1 MSTFSHVL
9 TSGMPLNN
17 YKGVDSAITQRPTS
31 TALLAIDSEDRY
43 KTYLQYSQATLTNGG
58 YKSPY
63 DFVIEKNE
71 SLMNG
76 FFTRLGL
83 TEVNFPWIVPNVNK
97 RTQRITFVYG
107 AGGPLSIN
115 TITLRSGFRTPAQ
128 LAIDLQTAIRAI
140 DPINLAA
147 FTITYGIF
155 TNGTASVESQV
166 PIFEFKS
173 NNPLVNF
180 TFARMQYNSTSY
192 PYGPENKQLF
202 DLLGLDEDATLIG
215 SDYIHGGATFC
226 QAIRYIDIVCSQ
238 LVNNQALKDTMSQ
251 TITRDSLC
259 RLYIESPSTPSNVP
273 CNSATFCP
281 VGCAPFQLYKDF
293 NTPKQINW
301 LPNQPI
307 AGSLRFQVYDDGGVL
322 LSEALGEE
330 NTALNKIDW
339 SMTLLVS
346 EN

>member
-1 MSTFSHVL
+1 MSSFTHVL

-17 YKGVDSAITQRPTS
+17 YKGVDSAITQRPTA

-43 KTYLQYSQATLTNGG
+43 KNWLQYSEATLSSG

-63 DFVIEKNE
+63 DFTIEKNE

-76 FFTRLGL
+76 FFTRIGI
-83 TEVNFPWIVPNVNK
+83 TEVNFPWIVPNINK
-97 RTQRITFVYG
+97 RTQQIIFAYS
-107 AGGPLSIN
+107 AGGPIVVN
-115 TITLRSGFRTPAQ
+115 TISFRSGFRTPAQ
-128 LAIDLQTAIRAI
+128 LASDLQTAIRAI
-140 DPINLAA
+140 DVVNLAG
-147 FTITYGIF
+147 FTVTYGIF
-155 TNGTASVESQV
+155 TNGTASTLSQV

-180 TFARMQYNSTSY
+180 TFSRMPYNSSLY

-202 DLLGLDEDATLIG
+202 DLLALDEDATVVG
-215 SDYIHGGATFC
+215 SDYIHGGSTFC

-251 TITRDSLC
+251 TVARDSLC
-259 RLYIESPSTPSNVP
+259 RLYIESPSNPSNVP

-281 VGCAPFQLYKDF
+281 PGCAPFQLYKDF

-307 AGSLRFQVYDDGGVL
+307 AGSLRFQVFDDNGIL
-322 LSEALGEE
+322 LSEAIGDS
-330 NTALNKIDW
+330 NIILNKVDW

>member
-1 MSTFSHVL
+1 
-9 TSGMPLNN
+9 MPLNN
-17 YKGVDSAITQRPTS
+17 YKGVDSAITQRPTA

-43 KTYLQYSQATLTNGG
+43 KNWLQYSQATLTTG

-63 DFVIEKNE
+63 DFAIEKNE

-97 RTQRITFVYG
+97 RTQDIVFAYS
-107 AGGPLSIN
+107 AGGPIAVS
-115 TITLRSGFRTPAQ
+115 TISLRSGFRTPAQ
-128 LAIDLQTAIRAI
+128 LASDLQAAIRAI
-140 DPINLAA
+140 DPVNLGI
-147 FTITYGIF
+147 FTVTYGIF
-155 TNGTASVESQV
+155 TNGTATTLSIV

-173 NNPLVNF
+173 NNPLVVF
-180 TFARMQYNSTSY
+180 TLARVPYNSAGY
-192 PYGPENKQLF
+192 PYGPENKQLY
-202 DLLGLDEDATLIG
+202 DLLALDDDTTAIGLD
-215 SDYIHGGATFC
+215 YFHGGATFC
-226 QAIRYIDIVCSQ
+226 QAIRYVDIVCSQ

-251 TITRDSLC
+251 TVARDSLC

-281 VGCAPFQLYKDF
+281 AGCAPFQLYKDF

-307 AGSLRFQVYDDGGVL
+307 AGSLRFQVFDDNGIL
-322 LSEALGEE
+322 LSEAVGDS
-330 NTALNKIDW
+330 NIVLNKIDW

>member
-1 MSTFSHVL
+1 MAHISHVL
-9 TSGMPLNN
+9 TSGMPLSN
-17 YKGVDSAITQRPTS
+17 YRAVDPAITQRPTS

-43 KTYLQYSQATLTNGG
+43 KNYLDYSEASVAN

-63 DFVIEKNE
+63 DFAIEKNE

-76 FFTRLGL
+76 FFTRLAL
-83 TEVNFPWIVPNVNK
+83 TEINFPWVVPNINK
-97 RTQRITFVYG
+97 RTRTIIFEYYIA
-107 AGGPLSIN
+107 AGPANGELIQ
-115 TITLRSGFRTPAQ
+115 LASGFRTPAQ
-128 LAIDLQTAIRAI
+128 IASDLQAKIRAI
-140 DPINLAA
+140 DPVNLGA
-147 FTITYGIF
+147 FTVTYGIF
-155 TNGTASVESQV
+155 TNNTPTTESQL
-166 PIFEFKS
+166 PLFEFKS
-173 NNPLVNF
+173 NNPLITFNF
-180 TFARMQYNSTSY
+180 QRMTYNSVLY
-192 PYGPENKQLF
+192 PYGSQNKQLF
-202 DLLGLDEDATLIG
+202 DLLGLNDDASLG
-215 SDYIHGGATFC
+215 AFDYICGNSTFC

-251 TITRDSLC
+251 TVARDSLC

-307 AGSLRFQVYDDGGVL
+307 AGSLRFQVYDDGGAL
-322 LSEALGEE
+322 LSEALGETG
-330 NTALNKIDW
+330 TALNKIDW
-339 SMTLLVS
+339 SFTLLVS